1 MHMKRYSIFIF
12 MVLGL
17 AFSTVKAQD
26 QFPRAFFN
34 DKGGVRLETQE
45 LDQLSDTIVSLF
57 HRSDDV
63 VWSRIVYR
71 VIDMRYKQNF
81 QLYFPVRPN
90 EEYRS
95 LFRVILDA
103 ICDGLPVYR
112 KNARE
117 IKPSFS
123 ETICCQ
129 ELARVF
135 AYDPQDPTGYVN
147 PEEDYLITYDTLA
160 GTYSVNDYRYNA
172 YVKNQIKFLIQEI
185 VFFDKHMSRLFTK
198 IIAIAPMYALHP
210 DNMATTNSMDYFRNS
225 VLCWISFDEL
235 RPYLVRQYMMPL
247 NNDTHRVTFD
257 EFFIKKNYTSYLLGD
272 SNVFGRMLLDENAT
286 VSEEDIKREQ
296 ERIERELLDFEQD
309 LWEY

>member
-1 MHMKRYSIFIF
+1 MKKFSIFII
-12 MVLGL
+12 
-17 AFSTVKAQD
+17 AFVCFTINSVKAQD
-26 QFPRAFFN
+26 QFPNSFFN
-34 DKGGVRLETQE
+34 DRGGVRLETEE
-45 LDQLSDTIVSLF
+45 LDGLSDTIVRLF
-57 HRSDDV
+57 HRADDV

-81 QLYFPVRPN
+81 QLYFPIRPN

-95 LFRVILDA
+95 LFRVVLDA
-103 ICDGLPVYR
+103 ICDGMPVYR
-112 KNARE
+112 KNPRE

-123 ETICCQ
+123 EPLCCQ
-129 ELARVF
+129 ELSRVF
-135 AYDPQDPTGYVN
+135 AYDPKDPTGYVN
-147 PEEDYLITYDTLA
+147 PEEDHLIVFDTISNK
-160 GTYSVNDYRYNA
+160 YSVNDYRYNA

-198 IIAIAPMYALHP
+198 IIAIAPLYALHP
-210 DNMATTNSMDYFRNS
+210 DNMATNNTMEYFRNS

-247 NNDTHRVTFD
+247 NNDAHRLTFD

-272 SNVFGRMLLDENAT
+272 SNVFGRMLLDDNAT
-286 VSEEDIKREQ
+286 VSEENIKREQ
-296 ERIERELLDFEQD
+296 ERIEREMLDFEQD

>member
-1 MHMKRYSIFIF
+1 MKKFSILII
-12 MVLGL
+12 
-17 AFSTVKAQD
+17 AFVCIAINSVKAQD
-26 QFPRAFFN
+26 QFPNSFFN
-34 DKGGVRLETQE
+34 DRGGVRLETEE
-45 LDQLSDTIVSLF
+45 LDGLSDTIVRLF
-57 HRSDDV
+57 HRADDV

-81 QLYFPVRPN
+81 QLYFPIRPN

-95 LFRVILDA
+95 LFRVVLDA
-103 ICDGLPVYR
+103 ICDGMPVYR
-112 KNARE
+112 KNPRE

-123 ETICCQ
+123 ETLCCH
-129 ELARVF
+129 ELSRVF
-135 AYDPQDPTGYVN
+135 AYDPKDPTGYVN
-147 PEEDYLITYDTLA
+147 PEEDHLIVFDSISQK
-160 GTYSVNDYRYNA
+160 YSVNDYRYNA

-198 IIAIAPMYALHP
+198 IIAIAPLYALHP
-210 DNMATTNSMDYFRNS
+210 DNMATNNTMEYFRNS

-247 NNDTHRVTFD
+247 NNDTHRLTFD

-272 SNVFGRMLLDENAT
+272 SNVFGRMLLDDNAT

-296 ERIERELLDFEQD
+296 ERIEREMLDFEQD